1 MGTLAAITGA
11 IQQYVVAP
19 SASFGLAG
27 YVFNVQGE
35 NIAHL
40 SADITDHYTE
50 DNKAIQDHVAIRPK
64 RIVLKGYVGELI
76 YSNDP
81 FVPQGLAKVTAK
93 LISLSSF
100 APALSA
106 AATQIRAAVTSDAPV
121 TFGSAL
127 NAASNIYGIVKNS
140 LGAFGDMKNQQN
152 AYNYFKALMESATL
166 LSLQTPWEFVSSM
179 VIESITAVQ
188 DEKTT
193 FVSDFSVTLKQ
204 IRIAQTL
211 SSAFIL
217 SGTGGTVPP
226 GGVAYQGDSALQAQP
241 VTNLGA
247 TQGAAVT
254 TPTTSYFSKFSSAN
268 LVS

>member
-40 SADITDHYTE
+40 SADVTDHYTE

-64 RIVLKGYVGELI
+64 RMVLKGYVGELV

-93 LISLSSF
+93 LISVSTF

-106 AATQIRAAVTSDAPV
+106 AATQIRNAITSDAPI

-140 LGAFGDMKNQQN
+140 LGAFGNMKNQQN
-152 AYNYFKALMESATL
+152 AFNYFQALMESATL
-166 LSLQTPWEFVSSM
+166 ISVQTPWKFISSM
-179 VIESITAVQ
+179 VIESMTAVQ

-193 FVSDFSVTLKQ
+193 FVSEFSLTLKE

-211 SSAFIL
+211 SLAFIL
-217 SGTGGTVPP
+217 AGTGGTVPP
-226 GGVAYQGDSALQAQP
+226 GGVAYQGDAALQAQP

-247 TQGAAVT
+247 TQGAVVNAT
-254 TPTTSYFSKFSSAN
+254 ITSYFNKFN
-268 LVS
+268 GIN